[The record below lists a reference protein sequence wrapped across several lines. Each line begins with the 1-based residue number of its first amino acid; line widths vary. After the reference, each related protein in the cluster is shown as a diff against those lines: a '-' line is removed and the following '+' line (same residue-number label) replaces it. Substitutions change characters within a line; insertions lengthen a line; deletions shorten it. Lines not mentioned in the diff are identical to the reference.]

1 MEITTF
7 SFNKSGKNEDKIWSV
22 KLEIPVFQNPADD
35 FYNKM
40 CDVLTERAKN
50 EGLSIV
56 SHLTVTYQ
64 NGNESSVLSDILFC
78 RGRELISLIRIA
90 DNRRDG
96 LMIKC
101 PKKHGGDCWFR
112 KGDRYYKCL
121 NDFKSGGVN
130 RSSYKRFLRE
140 IPL

>member
-7 SFNKSGKNEDKIWSV
+7 SFNKSGKNNDNAWSV
-22 KLEIPVFQNPADD
+22 KLEIPVFQNRADD

-40 CDVLTERAKN
+40 CDILEERAKN
-50 EGLSIV
+50 EGLSII
-56 SHLTVTYQ
+56 SHLTITYQ
-64 NGNESSVLSDILFC
+64 KDNESSVLSDILFC
-78 RGRELISLIRIA
+78 RGRELVSLLRIA

-101 PKKHGGDCWFR
+101 PKKGGGDCWYR
-112 KGDRYYKCL
+112 KGDQYFKCI
-121 NDFKSGGVN
+121 NDFNAGGVN
-130 RSSYKRFLRE
+130 RSSYRRFLRE

>member
-22 KLEIPVFQNPADD
+22 KLQIPVFQNRADD

-40 CDVLTERAKN
+40 CEVLEERAKN
-50 EGLSIV
+50 EGLSIT
-56 SHLTVTYQ
+56 SHLTVAYCKD
-64 NGNESSVLSDILFC
+64 NESSVLSDILFC
-78 RGRELISLIRIA
+78 RGRELVSLIRIA
-90 DNRRDG
+90 DNRKDG

-101 PKKHGGDCWFR
+101 PKKRGGDCWYR
-112 KGDRYYKCL
+112 KDDQYYKCV
-121 NDFKSGGVN
+121 NDFVSGQVN

-140 IPL
+140 IPI

>member
-1 MEITTF
+1 MKITTF
-7 SFNKSGKNEDKIWSV
+7 SFNKSGKDNDNVWSV
-22 KLEIPVFQNPADD
+22 KLEIPVFNNRADD

-40 CDVLTERAKN
+40 CDVLTERAKK

-56 SHLTVTYQ
+56 SHLTVTYLKD
-64 NGNESSVLSDILFC
+64 NESSVLSDILFC

-90 DNRRDG
+90 DNRKDG
-96 LMIKC
+96 LIIKC
-101 PKKHGGDCWFR
+101 PKKGGGDCWFR
-112 KGDRYYKCL
+112 KGDQYYKCL
-121 NDFKSGGVN
+121 NDFNGGGVV